1 VKKQAKRTFGKALF
15 MLIKLGILLFVVAY
29 ALCIVY
35 QLWHEHHLPAPDPN
49 STAPVVVLGAQIDK
63 NGQPMLQLQWRLEK
77 ALEAYQQYPRPIVVC
92 GAQGA
97 DEPRTEASAMKEWLV
112 QHGVLE
118 EHVLVDDLSFNTKQ
132 NIKHALQM
140 LPENTRRIT
149 LVTSDYHMPRALQIA
164 KDAGVSA
171 DALASS
177 ILPKYWLK
185 NHAREGLAWGKYF
198 LGKVFPFLN

>member
-1 VKKQAKRTFGKALF
+1 MKKQAKQSFGKVLL
-15 MLIKLGILLFVVAY
+15 MLIKLGIILFLLAY
-29 ALCIVY
+29 AFCIAY
-35 QLWHEHHLPAPDPN
+35 QLWHEHHLPLPSPQSKAPI
-49 STAPVVVLGAQIDK
+49 VVLGAQIDK

-77 ALEAYQQYPRPIVVC
+77 ALESYNQNPRLVVVC

-97 DEPRTEASAMKEWLV
+97 DEPRTEASAMKEWLMNN
-112 QHGVLE
+112 GVPE

-132 NIKHALQM
+132 NIKHALEM
-140 LPENTRRIT
+140 LPEGTKHIT

-171 DALASS
+171 DALPSP

-198 LGKVFPFLN
+198 LGKVLPFLN